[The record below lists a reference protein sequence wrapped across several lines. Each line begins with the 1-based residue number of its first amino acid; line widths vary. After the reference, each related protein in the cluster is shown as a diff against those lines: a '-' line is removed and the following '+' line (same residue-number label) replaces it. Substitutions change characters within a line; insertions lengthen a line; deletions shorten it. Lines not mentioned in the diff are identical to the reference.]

1 MKKEAITHRLEECI
15 ECRGTGKIAAGNC
28 TKCNATGQ
36 IIIHSHEHRHGDS
49 VHDHPH
55 PHQDPHQPGDDTPHD
70 HTH

>member
-1 MKKEAITHRLEECI
+1 
-15 ECRGTGKIAAGNC
+15 
-28 TKCNATGQ
+28 
-36 IIIHSHEHRHGDS
+36 